1 MLKTKEYLEK
11 IGVAVDISLNPKV
24 DLSNYDLVHIFN
36 IMRPF
41 ETYLFIKNALSQEK
55 KILMSSIYWDFNE
68 YNTIGRNSLS
78 LSYLYRNLDE
88 FFVEKLKYLFKRKKI
103 IKSFEKEFLSFFL
116 ADYKKILEKV
126 NLFLPN
132 SVDEGEIIKRKIS
145 NNIKY
150 GVVLNAVDSEL
161 FNLKSSSNRSQQGI
175 TVARLDPRKN
185 ILNLLKAFKN
195 IDYKLDIYGNN
206 SPLHNDY
213 VLDANKLLNSNTKI
227 NKYVEHVDLP
237 DLYNTYETHILPSW
251 LETPGL
257 VQLEAAACGC
267 NIVST
272 IKGSTQEYFRNF
284 ATYCEPG
291 SPLKIA
297 EAINES
303 REVMLKPSVI
313 SEFILDNYTWQK
325 TAIQTNFYYESLLN
339 E

>member
-1 MLKTKEYLEK
+1 M
-11 IGVAVDISLNPKV
+11 
-24 DLSNYDLVHIFN
+24 
-36 IMRPF
+36 
-41 ETYLFIKNALSQEK
+41 
-55 KILMSSIYWDFNE
+55 
-68 YNTIGRNSLS
+68 
-78 LSYLYRNLDE
+78 
-88 FFVEKLKYLFKRKKI
+88 
-103 IKSFEKEFLSFFL
+103 
-116 ADYKKILEKV
+116 
-126 NLFLPN
+126 
-132 SVDEGEIIKRKIS
+132 
-145 NNIKY
+145 
-150 GVVLNAVDSEL
+150 
-161 FNLKSSSNRSQQGI
+161 
-175 TVARLDPRKN
+175 
-185 ILNLLKAFKN
+185 LKAFKN

-213 VLDANKLLNSNTKI
+213 VFDANKLLNSNTKI
-227 NKYVEHVDLP
+227 NKYVEHDDLP

-272 IKGSTQEYFRNF
+272 NKGSTQEYFKNF

-303 REVMLKPSVI
+303 REIMLKPSVI

-325 TAIQTNFYYESLLN
+325 TALQTNFYYESLLN